1 MRKANWSNSPS
12 VYGYPLDGRRQ
23 VMRPISRR
31 RFIRTG
37 GAAVA
42 FAKPAQSSTAIDHP
56 APGEDCGA
64 VMF

>member
-1 MRKANWSNSPS
+1 
-12 VYGYPLDGRRQ
+12 
-23 VMRPISRR
+23 MRPISRR

-56 APGEDCGA
+56 APGEDSRRGDVLMDGLDDRFTRA
-64 VMF
+64 HDAFDEARRA